1 MTRRWTILFV
11 VSVFLNLFAIGA
23 IGGGLLVMG
32 ARGGFGPHPAAFAHR
47 PVVVAGAQLP
57 APERMRFNQTMR
69 AVVRD
74 NRALARIARENRR
87 QAAALFVQPS
97 FDQVAIG
104 QALERA
110 RQADFDLRGQ
120 LEAAAIGFA
129 AGLPL
134 EERAVLAAGLARGG
148 PLREPGR
155 AKALDT
161 GR

>member
-1 MTRRWTILFV
+1 MTRRWTSLFV

-23 IGGGLLVMG
+23 IGGGLLVIG
-32 ARGGFGPHPAAFAHR
+32 ERGGFDPRPAAVSHR
-47 PVVVAGAQLP
+47 PVVGAGAQLP
-57 APERMRFNQTMR
+57 APDRMRFNQAMR

-74 NRALARIARENRR
+74 NRALARIARDSRR

-97 FDQVAIG
+97 FDRAAIG

-110 RQADFDLRGQ
+110 RQADFALRGQ

-134 EERAVLAAGLARGG
+134 EERASLAAGLARGG

-155 AKALDT
+155 ARGSDA
-161 GR
+161 RR